1 VESFQDWLTRPD
13 GIATR
18 LSLLRARAG
27 LSGRDLAKALDWAQS
42 KVSRIETGKQTPSPA
57 DIRAWAQA
65 CNAITE
71 ETQELLALRDQ
82 ARVMHAEFRA
92 RMRDGQAQ
100 VQATYNELETKSRL
114 IRFFELTAV
123 PGLLQVPAY
132 ARRLLQEMVSL
143 HGLEVDDVDAAV
155 SARMQRQQLLYDST
169 KRFEFLLAEPVLRWL
184 LCPPAVMRSQLDR
197 LQSVIGLDHIRFGIL
212 PLGRELAVTPQNSF
226 QVHVGEDAIV
236 SMETF
241 VGDSFYRGEDAQKY
255 VDVLD
260 RMWDEAVVGEDAREL
275 VFSAQRALPSG

>member
-1 VESFQDWLTRPD
+1 
-13 GIATR
+13 
-18 LSLLRARAG
+18 
-27 LSGRDLAKALDWAQS
+27 
-42 KVSRIETGKQTPSPA
+42 
-57 DIRAWAQA
+57 
-65 CNAITE
+65 
-71 ETQELLALRDQ
+71 
-82 ARVMHAEFRA
+82 
-92 RMRDGQAQ
+92 
-100 VQATYNELETKSRL
+100 
-114 IRFFELTAV
+114 
-123 PGLLQVPAY
+123 
-132 ARRLLQEMVSL
+132 MVSL

-275 VFSAQRALPSG
+275 VFSAQRAIPSG